1 MEREEESR
9 PFYIP
14 AWYYGG
20 PDERSARPDNTFV
33 RGEGMFV
40 VREDGTRFEDWEG
53 QSLVNNLGLGRAD
66 MAKVLADQVHRLS
79 WLKPSAFSDVR
90 VALTRD
96 LQSIL
101 PHGISIPFYGIGGAD
116 SVEAAIRAARM
127 VTGRKNVLVF
137 RTGFHGDTITTE
149 AVSGWGLPDYGDP
162 RPWVVHVPSP
172 YDCFQDL
179 GEWDQAYERCLEGI
193 EKALK
198 KRGPRTFACVL
209 VEPVMGVGGVVPLST
224 GLSKALREICDRH
237 GTKLVADEVVTGF
250 GRTGEWFGSSSV
262 GLKPDAIVLAKG
274 MTGGYAPLSAVVFER
289 SWGEEL
295 RQNGFPHGPTFGGHL
310 LGCAAARETIRILT
324 VERLVER
331 ARTVGAYMKKRLSEL
346 GQQHPAVA
354 RDVRGMGLLLAIELR
369 PARSTTQSTSA
380 EKIGQRAQT
389 VRAHM
394 ARRLKELRR
403 EPRGLVRE
411 VLGAGRLL
419 ARQLRAG
426 GEGRTYGGHPASQ
439 RTWAISE
446 GLLNDRI
453 RVWVSGDASSIM
465 FCPPFIV
472 TESQVDRLVDRLD
485 FHLRQ
490 ISREDAGPT
499 ATRTPSAV

>member
-1 MEREEESR
+1 MSVIAGQKPRLF
-9 PFYIP
+9 PMT
-14 AWYYGG
+14 WL
-20 PDERSARPDNTFV
+20 RSALAVPCLAVSCGVTPAVAAEPSPWPTRAWAESSPEAQGLNAAALEALHREFA
-33 RGEGMFV
+33 EGKHGYIDGMLV
-40 VREDGTRFEDWEG
+40 VRNG
-53 QSLVNNLGLGRAD
+53 
-66 MAKVLADQVHRLS
+66 
-79 WLKPSAFSDVR
+79 
-90 VALTRD
+90 
-96 LQSIL
+96 
-101 PHGISIPFYGIGGAD
+101 
-116 SVEAAIRAARM
+116 
-127 VTGRKNVLVF
+127 
-137 RTGFHGDTITTE
+137 
-149 AVSGWGLPDYGDP
+149 
-162 RPWVVHVPSP
+162 
-172 YDCFQDL
+172 
-179 GEWDQAYERCLEGI
+179 
-193 EKALK
+193 
-198 KRGPRTFACVL
+198 
-209 VEPVMGVGGVVPLST
+209 
-224 GLSKALREICDRH
+224 
-237 GTKLVADEVVTGF
+237 
-250 GRTGEWFGSSSV
+250 
-262 GLKPDAIVLAKG
+262 
-274 MTGGYAPLSAVVFER
+274 AVVFER

-499 ATRTPSAV
+499 ATRAPSAV